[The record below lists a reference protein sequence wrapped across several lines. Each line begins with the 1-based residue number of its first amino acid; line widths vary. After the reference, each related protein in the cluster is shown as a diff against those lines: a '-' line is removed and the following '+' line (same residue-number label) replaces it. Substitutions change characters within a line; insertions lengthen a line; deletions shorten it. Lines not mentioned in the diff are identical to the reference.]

1 MPKILG
7 KIGFLTFFTLQ
18 THINFCRKTTMTI
31 IQKINNFFK
40 NFSSQSNNLKSFSL
54 KEFGQKQLIIV
65 TIITLFS
72 IIFFSTQ
79 SIIKKKN
86 IDSRKNLKT
95 VTNSEEFTGLSK
107 FLISKINSPYKSE
120 KYLIKNNDTIEKILK
135 KFEVKDE
142 DIKNISTKLKQKKL
156 SNIYSGRELSIVLKK
171 IDDKNNSVINLLYPI
186 NNTSSIEV
194 RKLRDDFKIK
204 ENIIKLN
211 KKEVVVKNKITN
223 NLYSAA
229 IEAQIEPNIII
240 EFARIFGFEVDF
252 QRDIRKNDW
261 FEIYYEKFEDDNG
274 KVRDTGKIIYAS
286 MYVNREEIN
295 LYNFK
300 YKDEEEY
307 YDIKGKSITKSLM
320 KTPIN
325 GARLSSS
332 FGMRKHPILG
342 YNKMH
347 RGTDFAAPSGTPIMA
362 SGTGIITRARWCGGG
377 GNCVK
382 IKHNSTYQT
391 VYAHMKSFAKGI
403 KEGRKVR
410 QGQIIGY
417 VGSTGLST
425 GPHLHYEVIV
435 NGKKVNSQKLKLPS
449 GKTLKGIARED
460 FELER
465 IKIDLKLSELR

>member
-1 MPKILG
+1 MAIIDKLLSFYR
-7 KIGFLTFFTLQ
+7 KKHHLKLALSGF
-18 THINFCRKTTMTI
+18 KT
-31 IQKINNFFK
+31 K
-40 NFSSQSNNLKSFSL
+40 NFNIFHIIIFSAV
-54 KEFGQKQLIIV
+54 F
-65 TIITLFS
+65 LFS
-72 IIFFSTQ
+72 VIFISTQ
-79 SIIKKKN
+79 EFLE
-86 IDSRKNLKT
+86 RKNLENKNNLQV
-95 VTNSEEFTGLSK
+95 VTKSNEFFNLSNY
-107 FLISKINSPYKSE
+107 FISKINSPYE
-120 KYLIKNNDTIEKILK
+120 KVKYQIKINDSIEKILK
-135 KFEVKDE
+135 EFGILNI
-142 DIKNISTKLKQKKL
+142 DIKNISFKLKQKKL
-156 SNIYSGRELSIVLKK
+156 SNIYTGRELTLIYKK
-171 IDDKNNSVINLLYPI
+171 LENGTNTLINLIYPI
-186 NNTSSIEV
+186 SNTNTVEI
-194 RKLRDDFKIK
+194 RKFEQDFTIR

-211 KKEVVVKNKITN
+211 KKEVVVKNSIKN
-223 NLYSAA
+223 NLYASAM
-229 IEAQIEPNIII
+229 ESKIEPNIII

-252 QRDIRKNDW
+252 QRDIRKGDW

-286 MYVNREEIN
+286 MFVNREEIN

-300 YKDEEEY
+300 DKGEEEY

-362 SGTGIITRARWCGGG
+362 SGSGTVTRARWCGGG

-382 IKHNSTYQT
+382 IKHNSTYET
-391 VYAHMKSFAKGI
+391 IYAHMKAFAKGI
-403 KEGRKVR
+403 KEGRKVK

-417 VGSTGLST
+417 VGSTGMST

-435 NGKKVNSQKLKLPS
+435 NGKKVNSQRLKLPS
-449 GKTLKGIARED
+449 GKILKGSAREN

-465 IKIDLKLSELR
+465 IKIDLKLAELR